1 MRSLV
6 AVLVCLVPVTS
17 GPALAAPITA
27 GVAVGI
33 ANSETNADQGGDADT
48 SLGLFGRLDFSSRLA
63 GQLELSKLTIDD
75 DYTGN
80 TTGDIR
86 SVTALLVVEL
96 FARERIHFLLMA
108 GAGLDHAETDYD
120 STDAHHFE
128 GGLGVEYRSEGG
140 FTLGAD
146 FRLGGR
152 SVEDEEYY
160 VEDDLP
166 ALIYAPGIDEGE
178 YRAGRLFAGIRF

>member
-6 AVLVCLVPVTS
+6 AVCVCLLPVTS
-17 GPALAAPITA
+17 PALAAPVTA
-27 GVAVGI
+27 GVALGV

-48 SLGLFGRLDFSSRLA
+48 SLGLFGRLDFSARLA

-80 TTGDIR
+80 AIGDIR

-96 FARERIHFLLMA
+96 FTKGQVHFTLMA
-108 GAGLDHAETDYD
+108 GAGIDHASTDYD
-120 STDAHHFE
+120 ETNAHHFE
-128 GGLGVEYRSEGG
+128 GGLGVEYRAEGG
-140 FTLGAD
+140 FVIGAD

-152 SVEDEEYY
+152 SVDDEEYY
-160 VEDDLP
+160 IEDVP
-166 ALIYAPGIDEGE
+166 TALIYAPGIDEGE
-178 YRAGRLFAGIRF
+178 YRAARIFAGVRF